1 MHIQYTLQ
9 QIFSAHCSKS
19 SVHLQCTYTAAVI
32 TSSVHTAANFQCTSS
47 AHTLQQS
54 LHLQYTLQQI
64 FSVHCS
70 KSSVHLQCTHTA
82 AVITSSVHTAAT
94 LSGSNTIQYIQCTFE
109 PPQGKP
115 IPLLAYLQD
124 SQQTLMVVCSA
135 KFFCLFLLWL
145 CINILRDFGE
155 CCESV
160 PLDHSGSYI
169 SISINIYN
177 YNTCLCCTS

>member
-1 MHIQYTLQ
+1 MIQSVNLLPSAHAITS
-9 QIFSAHCSKS
+9 SAHCSQ
-19 SVHLQCTYTAAVI
+19 LQPSTTIYTAAVI
-32 TSSVHTAANFQCTSS
+32 TSSVHTAANLQCTSS

-54 LHLQYTLQQI
+54 LHLQCTLQQI
-64 FSVHCS
+64 FSAPPVHTHCSSHYIFSAPPVHTHCSSHYIFSAHCS

-124 SQQTLMVVCSA
+124 SQQTLMVDCS
-135 KFFCLFLLWL
+135 
-145 CINILRDFGE
+145 D
-155 CCESV
+155 
-160 PLDHSGSYI
+160 P
-169 SISINIYN
+169 
-177 YNTCLCCTS
+177 